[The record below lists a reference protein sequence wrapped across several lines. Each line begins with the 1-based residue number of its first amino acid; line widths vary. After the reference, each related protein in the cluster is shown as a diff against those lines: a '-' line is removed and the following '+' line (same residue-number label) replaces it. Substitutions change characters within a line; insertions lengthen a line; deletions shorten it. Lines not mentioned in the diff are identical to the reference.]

1 LGIFLSAALSQKTDW
16 NYRVVEYRLIR
27 VKTKNE
33 AARRV
38 AVVDI
43 LTNLPIALN
52 VAPDLP
58 MEKLQTGKE
67 YLANINVYT
76 SKDAR
81 GVSKDFQ
88 SFFQALDVNQ
98 GIEDFI
104 KAYWVYPG
112 KIRFLL
118 TDAEEP

>member
-1 LGIFLSAALSQKTDW
+1 LSATLNQKTQW
-16 NYRVVEYRLIR
+16 NYRVVEHRLIV

-33 AARRV
+33 KSRKV
-38 AVVDI
+38 AVLDV
-43 LTNLPIALN
+43 LTNLSIAVN

-58 MEKLQTGKE
+58 MEKLQAGKQ

-76 SKDAR
+76 SSDVK
-81 GVSKDFQ
+81 GVEKDFL
-88 SFFQALDVNQ
+88 SFFEALDINQ
-98 GIEDFI
+98 SIEDFI
-104 KAYWVYPG
+104 KAYWVYPT